1 MQMFYNRPAT
11 CDYLGSLDQGLTF
24 SEHAL
29 VLCDDLAGLLK
40 KMWEGL
46 RVSPEQI
53 GTELIR
59 ELGPRG
65 QFLAEPHTVE
75 NCRTQVWDSRYLG
88 ANFPLSNNDLP
99 DEDLLDRLDRDLQ
112 ERLSAPPPPLPDA
125 AVMAVAQDV
134 LARF

>member
-1 MQMFYNRPAT
+1 MLFR
-11 CDYLGSLDQGLTF
+11 SLTF

-46 RVSPEQI
+46 RVSPDQI
-53 GTELIR
+53 GTELIA

-65 QFLAEPHTVE
+65 QFLAEQHTVE
-75 NCRTQVWDSRYLG
+75 NCRAQVWDSRYLG

-99 DEDLLDRLDRDLQ
+99 DEDLI
-112 ERLSAPPPPLPDA
+112 ERLERDIGIRLQQAPPPPLDPTILA
-125 AVMAVAQDV
+125 TANKV
-134 LARF
+134 LARYEGLTPDD